1 MCWSLGVSTGM
12 VVVGTAATVYTAR
25 KGQPAAIYLTI
36 GYFTIMEALQAGG
49 YLVVNQCG
57 LAANQVLTLLSV
69 LHITFQPFF
78 VNAFAM
84 ELIPAEVRHKIA
96 FVVYGLCFASAI
108 FMLMQLYPFD
118 WATPC
123 RMGQYLCGN
132 ELCMR
137 SGAWHIA
144 WDIPYNDFTIP
155 LDDATGINWSFPTYI
170 LVVFVLPALYGAWRF
185 SLFHALAGPGLATL
199 LTNDPSEIPAIWCF
213 FAIIIILLA
222 LVPRLRSQFYARD
235 WWLWPASWKAAPV

>member
-36 GYFTIMEALQAGG
+36 GYFTIMEALQAAG

-155 LDDATGINWSFPTYI
+155 LTMPRASTGAFQPTY
-170 LVVFVLPALYGAWRF
+170 LSCSFCRLSTAPGASPSFTPWPDQA
-185 SLFHALAGPGLATL
+185 SLLF
-199 LTNDPSEIPAIWCF
+199 
-213 FAIIIILLA
+213 
-222 LVPRLRSQFYARD
+222 
-235 WWLWPASWKAAPV
+235 